1 MLSKLLTAV
10 FIYSLALSAQDQNF
24 FPKPGYF
31 RETLVTPNLHVEL
44 KPPSRL
50 ADFVEDGKLELSL
63 RSFIELVMANNNDIA
78 LTKLNIDT
86 AKNAILRGFAP
97 FDPFVTA
104 SFNSQRNKTPS
115 TSALDAAS
123 TLATLSQP
131 WSFNYSQTF
140 QNGTSINANFSETKS
155 TTNSGFA
162 TLNPSYNSG
171 LSVSF
176 VQPLI
181 KNRGVFVNR
190 IPIMMAQSRLKKA
203 GFDLKTSLI
212 TLLSNAELIY
222 WQTVQLRES
231 LRVQQSALDL
241 ADKFL
246 KRQERELELG
256 AISKLDIFQSQLQF
270 AQAQGSVSQAVYQ
283 LRQQE
288 DTLRKQIGADLDPD
302 IRKLPIVLTETVAA
316 PLDSGNL
323 DGEVLI
329 EKALRLRPDLRSQ
342 MQDLDTDD
350 LNIKQVANAL
360 RPDLSLTG
368 AYTSQGIGGTF
379 FNRSNVFNGVG
390 TQSTVTQILPG
401 GFGDSLDQ
409 LFGFGFPIYGFG
421 IRLRLPIRNRQSAA
435 DMADALVNK
444 RRDALQVRG
453 VEQQVRLDVLTAVN
467 LLQSSKASVDF
478 AITSRDF
485 AQKRLDAENK
495 KYELGTSQNFLVLQA
510 QGDLITAESN
520 VVIQTINYKRN
531 ILNLLQTTGEL
542 LQERGVVV
550 Q

>member
-1 MLSKLLTAV
+1 MISKLLTAIL
-10 FIYSLALSAQDQNF
+10 IYTLTLSAQDQNF

-31 RETLVTPNLHVEL
+31 RETLVTPNLHIEL

-63 RSFIELVMANNNDIA
+63 RSYIELVMANNNDIA

-86 AKNAILRGFAP
+86 AKNAILRAFAP

-123 TLATLSQP
+123 TLTTLSQP
-131 WSFNYSQTF
+131 WSFNYSQTL
-140 QNGTSINANFSETKS
+140 QNGTSYNVNFSETKS

-176 VQPLI
+176 TQPLI
-181 KNRGVFVNR
+181 KNRGMFVNR

-212 TLLSNAELIY
+212 TLLANAELVY

-241 ADKFL
+241 ADQFL
-246 KRQERELELG
+246 KRQERELALG

-288 DTLRKQIGADLDPD
+288 DALRKQIGADLDPD

-316 PLDSGNL
+316 PIETGNL
-323 DGEVLI
+323 DAEMLI

-350 LNIKQVANAL
+350 LSIKSVSNAL

-379 FNRSNVFNGVG
+379 FNRTNVFNEIGN
-390 TQSTVTQILPG
+390 QSTVTQILPG
-401 GFGDSLDQ
+401 GFGDSLNQ
-409 LFGFGFPIYGFG
+409 LFGFGYPVYGFG

-453 VEQQVRLDVLTAVN
+453 TEQQVRLDVLTAVN

-531 ILNLLQTTGEL
+531 VLNLLQTTGEL